1 MSTKKKIEISNDLPV
16 LLDSVYCL
24 HRSGDHDAAAAVLTD
39 CQKSLDEE
47 HELKH
52 VPGVLKLIG
61 DYYQN
66 ILSTQHFTTLK
77 SIENYILKLDVP
89 LFCGWVHFLQGYF
102 LKQEDALK
110 KAVQAFKQGEHY
122 QEMIEVYYWM
132 DKFRCLPMDEKVHSF
147 VRLYP
152 VDSVFSFLMGN
163 NFFGN
168 AIEPKTAVERI
179 QINSYDHS
187 EEDFDC
193 WLVKNK
199 AFIPSHYKDVHLDED
214 NFLDLYSGL
223 INDRGE
229 FSYLLISELNCLSY
243 LIASQLIGASLQSI
257 AEFLGRTVE
266 EAKALVNSLVK
277 MGIPIEQDNDLFRLN
292 WSAKPTM
299 IVPRTLKVLGL
310 QEFVKKKKKQFTKAQ
325 LIELLQLTQFGAE
338 ALLKK
343 WALAGFIRPSEGP
356 DRVTV
361 WKFV

>member
-1 MSTKKKIEISNDLPV
+1 MSTKKKLDSSNDLHV

-24 HRSGDHDAAAAVLTD
+24 HRIGDHDAASVALDD
-39 CQKSLDEE
+39 CDKWLHEH

-52 VPGVLKLIG
+52 VPMVLKLIG
-61 DYYQN
+61 AYHQN
-66 ILSTQHFTTLK
+66 TLSTHHFSSLK
-77 SIENYILKLDVP
+77 SIQVHVLNLENP
-89 LFCGWVHFLQGYF
+89 LYCGWIHFLQGYF

-110 KAVQAFKQGEHY
+110 KAVQFFSAGEHFH
-122 QEMIEVYYWM
+122 ELLEVYYWM
-132 DKFRCLPMDEKVHSF
+132 DKFHCLPMDEKVQSF

-152 VDSVFSFLMGN
+152 IDSVFSFLMGN

-168 AIEPKTAVERI
+168 TVEPKTAVERI
-179 QINSYDHS
+179 QLANYDHQ

-193 WLVKNK
+193 WLIKNK
-199 AFIPSHYKDVHLDED
+199 SFIPSHYKDVQCEEE

-229 FSYLLISELNCLSY
+229 FSYLLISELNCLSF
-243 LIASQLIGASLQSI
+243 LIASQHIGTTLQSI
-257 AEFLGRTVE
+257 ADFLGRTVE
-266 EAKALVNSLVK
+266 EAKALINSLIK
-277 MGIPIEQDNDLFRLN
+277 MGIPVAQENEIFRLN
-292 WSAKPTM
+292 WTSKPTM
-299 IVPRTLKVLGL
+299 IIPRTLKVRGL
-310 QEFVKKKKKQFTKAQ
+310 QEFVKKKKKHFTKAQ

-356 DRVTV
+356 DKMII